1 MADLNS
7 HVFTGLD
14 GAISVAVDGGAGGDA
29 AKAISETYSL
39 TPVGRATGVTI
50 RVDSAMKPF
59 HELGQRY
66 ATELRP
72 GNVDIAGTIS
82 RAHVN
87 GALLKLMLGDGAAG
101 SRPAGGFVSPTFNLS
116 LRLEDSALPGISS
129 TVTVHGVKLD
139 GWTYALPED
148 DFVMEQVSFR
158 ALWISVDDGTPGGGG
173 GAPAAP

>member
-1 MADLNS
+1 MPSANT

-14 GAISVAVDGGAGGDA
+14 GAISVAVDSGPEGDA
-29 AKAISETYSL
+29 AKAVNDTYGL
-39 TPVGRATGVTI
+39 TPIGRAIGVT
-50 RVDSAMKPF
+50 VQVTSDMKPF

-72 GNVDIAGTIS
+72 GNVNITGSIG

-101 SRPAGGFVSPTFNLS
+101 TRPAGAFVSPTFNLS
-116 LRLEDSALPGISS
+116 LRVENQAFPGNTA

-139 GWTYALPED
+139 SWSYDLPED
-148 DFVMEQVSFR
+148 DFVLEQVTFK
-158 ALWISVDDGTPGGGG
+158 ALWISATD
-173 GAPAAP
+173 ASA

>member
-1 MADLNS
+1 MPSANT

-14 GAISVAVDGGAGGDA
+14 GAISVAVDSGPEGNA
-29 AKAISETYSL
+29 AKAVNDAYGL
-39 TPVGRATGVTI
+39 TPIGRATGVT
-50 RVDSAMKPF
+50 VQVTSDMKPF

-72 GNVDIAGTIS
+72 GNVNVTGSIG

-101 SRPAGGFVSPTFNLS
+101 TRPAGAFVSPTFNLS
-116 LRLEDSALPGISS
+116 LRVENAAFPGNTA

-139 GWTYALPED
+139 SWTYDLPED
-148 DFVMEQVSFR
+148 DFVLEQVTFK
-158 ALWISVDDGTPGGGG
+158 ALWI
-173 GAPAAP
+173 GAADTSK